1 MLSSPSSTDAALTA
15 RGVTRRHRRS
25 GPDVLAGCTFSL
37 PAGAVCALVGPNGAG
52 KTTLLELAAGLQ
64 RPASGEVGVLG
75 GPAVAGHPRV
85 AYLAQDRPLYPRLT
99 VAQTLRFGARVNPAG
114 WDADLAARAGL
125 DRFDPHDRIR
135 DLSGGQRTRI
145 ALALALGKR
154 ADVLLLDEPMADLDP
169 LARQELMG
177 LLMAYVAG
185 TGATVVMSSHIVSE
199 LADACDHLLLLDA
212 GRARLA
218 GGIDDL
224 VAAHAVVAFPGGAD
238 RLAGHTVVES
248 RPAGRGT
255 SALIRPAGALPAD
268 WEVRPPSLEE
278 LVLAHLALPAAPHA
292 GPGVPDLVLTPEPPV
307 APGKGRPENT
317 EHAA

>member
-1 MLSSPSSTDAALTA
+1 MLSSPSSTDTALTV

-25 GPDVLAGCTFSL
+25 GPDVLAGCAFSL

-64 RPASGEVGVLG
+64 RPTSGEVEVFG
-75 GPAVAGHPRV
+75 GPAAAGHPRV
-85 AYLAQDRPLYPRLT
+85 AYLAQDRPLPPRLT
-99 VAQTLRFGARVNPAG
+99 VAQTLRYGARANPAG
-114 WDADLAARAGL
+114 WDAELAARAGT
-125 DRFDPHDRIR
+125 DRFRRRDRIR

-145 ALALALGKR
+145 ALALALGKG
-154 ADVLLLDEPMADLDP
+154 ADLLLLDEPTADLDP

-177 LLMAYVAG
+177 LVLAHAAK

-224 VAAHAVVAFPGGAD
+224 LAAHAVVTFPGGAD

-255 SALIRPAGALPAD
+255 SALIRPAAPLPAD

-278 LVLAHLALPAAPHA
+278 LVLAHLALPAAPPA
-292 GPGVPDLVLTPEPPV
+292 GPGVPDLALTPEPAVTPH
-307 APGKGRPENT
+307 KGGPENT

>member
-1 MLSSPSSTDAALTA
+1 MLSSPSSADAALTL

-37 PAGAVCALVGPNGAG
+37 PTGAVCALVGPNGAG

-64 RPASGEVGVLG
+64 RPTSGEVEVLG
-75 GPAVAGHPRV
+75 GPAAAGHPRV
-85 AYLAQDRPLYPRLT
+85 AYLAQDRPLHPWLT
-99 VAQTLRFGARVNPAG
+99 VAQTLRHGALANAAG
-114 WDADLAARAGL
+114 WDATLAARAGA
-125 DRFDPHDRIR
+125 DRFRPRDRIR

-154 ADVLLLDEPMADLDP
+154 ADLLLLDEPTADLDP

-177 LLMAYVAG
+177 LLLAHAAE

-199 LADACDHLLLLDA
+199 LADTCDHLLLLDA

-224 VAAHAVVAFPGGAD
+224 LAAHAVVTLPGGAD
-238 RLAGHTVVES
+238 RLAGHTVVEA

-255 SALIRPAGALPAD
+255 SALIRPAAPLPAD
-268 WEVRPPSLEE
+268 WEARPPSLEE
-278 LVLAHLALPAAPHA
+278 LVLAHLALPAAPPT
-292 GPGVPDLVLTPEPPV
+292 GPGVPDLALTPGS
-307 APGKGRPENT
+307 AALHKGRPQNT